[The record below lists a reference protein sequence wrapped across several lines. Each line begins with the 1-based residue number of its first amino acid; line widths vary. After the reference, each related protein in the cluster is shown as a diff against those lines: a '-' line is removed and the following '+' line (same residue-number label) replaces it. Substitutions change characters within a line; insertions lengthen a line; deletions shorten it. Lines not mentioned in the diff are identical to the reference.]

1 MAELNLLESPSIKKI
16 HFIGIGGIS
25 MSGLAEILLNFGY
38 EVSGSDLKSTHITK
52 KLERLGVKVFIGHS
66 ESNIQSPDLVVYTAA
81 INKSNPELLKA
92 QREGIPTIDRA
103 GLLGQIMKKYKHSIA
118 VAGTHGKTTTTSMI
132 ATTAL
137 KCNLNPTVHIGG
149 ELDAIGGST
158 RVGGNDYF
166 IAEACE
172 YCGSFLKFYPY
183 IAVVLNI
190 EYDHADYYKD
200 ISQIKDT
207 FLKFISHVPDYGYVV
222 ACADD
227 QNIISILDDVCCNKV
242 TFGLDPE
249 KAMWSAANIVFDDH
263 GCATFSLLY
272 NKKDMGIIKMNVPG
286 IHNVSNALAAAATCN
301 ILGCDIDSIRLAL
314 SDFWGTHRRFEL
326 KGISNDIK
334 VIDDYAHHPTEIKAT
349 LKAAKNYRHSK
360 IWCVFQPHTYS
371 RTKSLLAEFSDSFRD
386 ADEIIITDIYAARE
400 VDTGE
405 ISSKDLANKIKSSGK
420 KAVYIKNFED
430 IVSYLEDK
438 AAPGDIII
446 TMGAG
451 DVYKI
456 GEMFL
461 ENKNRKVMAVS

>member
-1 MAELNLLESPSIKKI
+1 MTELNLLGSPSIKKI

-38 EVSGSDLKSTHITK
+38 EVSGSDIRSSSITK
-52 KLERLGVKVFIGHS
+52 KLEKLGVKVFIGHS

-81 INKSNPELLKA
+81 INQSNPELIKA
-92 QREGIPTIDRA
+92 HRLGIPAIDRA
-103 GLLGQIMKKYKHSIA
+103 ELLGQIMRKYKHSIA

-132 ATTAL
+132 STTAL
-137 KCNLNPTVHIGG
+137 KCNLDPTIHIGG
-149 ELDAIGGST
+149 ELDAIGGTT
-158 RVGGNDYF
+158 RVGGNNCF

-190 EYDHADYYKD
+190 EYDHADYFKD
-200 ISQIKDT
+200 ISHIKDT
-207 FLKFISHVPDYGYVV
+207 FAKFISQVPENGYVV

-227 QNIISILDDVCCNKV
+227 SNILQILDGVYCNKV

-249 KAMWSAANIVFDDH
+249 KAMWSAANIVFDDR
-263 GCATFSLLY
+263 GCASFNLLF
-272 NKKDMGIIKMNVPG
+272 NKKDMGVIKMNVPG
-286 IHNVSNALAAAATCN
+286 IHNVSNAVAAAATCH
-301 ILGCDIDSIRLAL
+301 ILGCNIDSIRLAL

-326 KGISNDIK
+326 KGTSNDIK

-349 LKAAKNYRHSK
+349 LKAAKNFRHSK
-360 IWCVFQPHTYS
+360 VWCVFQPHTYS
-371 RTKSLLAEFSDSFRD
+371 RTKSLLSDFSDSFND

-405 ISSKDLANKIKSSGK
+405 ISAKDLALRIRSSGK
-420 KAVYIKNFED
+420 KVVYIKKFED

-438 AAPGDIII
+438 ASPGDIII

-451 DVYKI
+451 DVYRI

-461 ENKNRKVMAVS
+461 ENKKVMAVS